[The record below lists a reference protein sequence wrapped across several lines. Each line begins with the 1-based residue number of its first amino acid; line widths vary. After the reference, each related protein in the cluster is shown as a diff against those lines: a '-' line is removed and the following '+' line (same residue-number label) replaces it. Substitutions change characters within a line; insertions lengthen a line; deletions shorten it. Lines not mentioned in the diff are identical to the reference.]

1 MSNLDVIKKQYSK
14 LKAMKKNTK
23 FHQRLATFKLQF
35 ISHNIH
41 TFSEL
46 LIYLSCF
53 IFCYKVIEYQPFR
66 KMKHTTYMF
75 HF

>member
-1 MSNLDVIKKQYSK
+1 MMNKSGQGGIADTL
-14 LKAMKKNTK
+14 T
-23 FHQRLATFKLQF
+23 
-35 ISHNIH
+35 NIH

-53 IFCYKVIEYQPFR
+53 IFCYKVIEYQSFR
-66 KMKHTTYMF
+66 KMKHTTLMF